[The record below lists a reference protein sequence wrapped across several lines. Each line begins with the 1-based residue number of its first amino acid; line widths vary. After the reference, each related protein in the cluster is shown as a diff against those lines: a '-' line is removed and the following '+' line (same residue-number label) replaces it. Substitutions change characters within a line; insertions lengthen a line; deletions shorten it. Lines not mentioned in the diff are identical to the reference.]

1 VLYLAVLELATRLR
15 RIGEVAEVTGLTA
28 RAIRYYEELGLLE
41 PAAHATGANRRYDDD
56 DIERLTLIKQ
66 LRDVVGLSLAEI
78 QEFLETE
85 TARRDLRRQYEATT
99 DPVRRAQLV
108 DRVEPVLR
116 RRVDLLE
123 RKLTA
128 VQALL
133 EEERTR
139 LQRVHDLQHVNLGR
153 TIEP

>member
-1 VLYLAVLELATRLR
+1 MLYLAVLELATRLR

>member
-1 VLYLAVLELATRLR
+1 MLYLAVLELATRLR

-139 LQRVHDLQHVNLGR
+139 LQRVHDLQHINLGR